1 MSRVDTVDFET
12 IFRMKRAGCVELAFG
27 VESGSQAILDLLRNG
42 ITPEQIIRTFKQADE
57 IGLVSDMLLIVG
69 IPGEN
74 QEDIYTTKR
83 LIAESKPEMGEYR
96 LFHSHSRNRDL

>member
-1 MSRVDTVDFET
+1 
-12 IFRMKRAGCVELAFG
+12 
-27 VESGSQAILDLLRNG
+27 
-42 ITPEQIIRTFKQADE
+42 
-57 IGLVSDMLLIVG
+57 MLLIVG

-74 QEDIYTTKR
+74 QEDIDMTKR